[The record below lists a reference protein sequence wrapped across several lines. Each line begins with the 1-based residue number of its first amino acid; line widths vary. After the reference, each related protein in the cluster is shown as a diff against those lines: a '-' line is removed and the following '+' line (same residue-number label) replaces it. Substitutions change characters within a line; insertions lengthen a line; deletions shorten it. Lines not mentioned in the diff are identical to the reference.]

1 MVASSRS
8 ASPASIRSIDI
19 DEDTVFDDTAEGST
33 APPRRSSTSAFQSVT
48 NNGRGHTKR
57 QSTSTRNAQKSAQ
70 GNGLGE
76 HDAGGM
82 VVEGVNLTGG
92 SVLDRLLDL
101 DYPRDF
107 GDPVSRYQAALAYG
121 VEPTNERTRIVK
133 LYCKSD
139 DARSADG
146 ALNESPPSLMGK
158 RGEMWGTKW
167 DPIGTQRGEVR
178 DPEQVGIS
186 DK

>member
-1 MVASSRS
+1 MSNPRLSPTTTTDVGGPSGSSALSVHSGDMVASSRS

-101 DYPRDF
+101 DYPR
-107 GDPVSRYQAALAYG
+107 
-121 VEPTNERTRIVK
+121 
-133 LYCKSD
+133 
-139 DARSADG
+139 G
-146 ALNESPPSLMGK
+146 AH
-158 RGEMWGTKW
+158 
-167 DPIGTQRGEVR
+167 
-178 DPEQVGIS
+178 
-186 DK
+186 